1 MRDQLQT
8 QVLDLNTELES
19 EKENRKGVSYNLK
32 KTERK
37 LKNIVGEQDE
47 LQKKIEYLQ
56 VCKNQQELL
65 FCGEYLHTKLLKFAK
80 RSNDINGYTNRKK
93 MEG

>member
-8 QVLDLNTELES
+8 QVLNLNSELES

-37 LKNIVGEQDE
+37 LKNIVCEQDE

-56 VCKNQQELL
+56 VCKNQQEL
-65 FCGEYLHTKLLKFAK
+65 
-80 RSNDINGYTNRKK
+80 
-93 MEG
+93 

>member
-8 QVLDLNTELES
+8 QVLNLNTELES

-37 LKNIVGEQDE
+37 LKNIVCEQDE

-56 VCKNQQELL
+56 VCKNQQEL
-65 FCGEYLHTKLLKFAK
+65 
-80 RSNDINGYTNRKK
+80 
-93 MEG
+93 

>member
-37 LKNIVGEQDE
+37 LKNIVCEQDE

-56 VCKNQQELL
+56 VCKNQPEL
-65 FCGEYLHTKLLKFAK
+65 
-80 RSNDINGYTNRKK
+80 
-93 MEG
+93 

>member
-37 LKNIVGEQDE
+37 LKNIVCEQDE

-56 VCKNQQELL
+56 VCKNQQEL
-65 FCGEYLHTKLLKFAK
+65 
-80 RSNDINGYTNRKK
+80 
-93 MEG
+93 

>member
-56 VCKNQQELL
+56 VCKNQQEL
-65 FCGEYLHTKLLKFAK
+65 
-80 RSNDINGYTNRKK
+80 
-93 MEG
+93 

>member
-37 LKNIVGEQDE
+37 LKNIVFEQDE

-56 VCKNQQELL
+56 VCKNQQEL
-65 FCGEYLHTKLLKFAK
+65 
-80 RSNDINGYTNRKK
+80 
-93 MEG
+93 

>member
-8 QVLDLNTELES
+8 QVLNLNTELDK
-19 EKENRKGVSYNLK
+19 EKENRKGVCYNLK

-37 LKNIVGEQDE
+37 LKNIVCEQDE

-56 VCKNQQELL
+56 VCKNQQEL
-65 FCGEYLHTKLLKFAK
+65 
-80 RSNDINGYTNRKK
+80 
-93 MEG
+93 